1 MQKKVLFS
9 IFSLLLLCVVALLV
23 LLINGTDSTSNKYIP
38 NKNSAKNEN
47 NTKKT
52 TINWAKKLSIYK
64 KSNYLLSVTDLYI
77 KVKCKN
83 IIKKSIQKKEKLFN
97 LSIHKLNNY
106 SLFCILRILEDGNIP
121 FVIENS
127 YENSKIYINV
137 KKESE
142 LSDISKKLKQYNI
155 DFTIKTVEK

>member
-9 IFSLLLLCVVALLV
+9 IFTLLTLFVIVLLV
-23 LLINGTDSTSNKYIP
+23 LLINSTNSSLNDYMP
-38 NKNSAKNEN
+38 YKNSAKNEN

-64 KSNYLLSVTDLYI
+64 KSDYLMPVTDLYI
-77 KVKCKN
+77 KVKYKN

-97 LSIHKLNNY
+97 LSIHELNNY
-106 SLFCILRILEDGNIP
+106 SLFCILRILEDGNVP

-155 DFTIKTVEK
+155 DFTIGTVER